1 MVGASKLLSD
11 EELVDKLELEL
22 ELELELRDVVSAI
35 PGSACIPSRRYKLKV
50 MVPEMPGQENDVEQE
65 TYL

>member
-1 MVGASKLLSD
+1 MVGASKLLPD

-22 ELELELRDVVSAI
+22 KLELRDVVSAI
-35 PGSACIPSRRYKLKV
+35 PGSACIPSRRYKLKA